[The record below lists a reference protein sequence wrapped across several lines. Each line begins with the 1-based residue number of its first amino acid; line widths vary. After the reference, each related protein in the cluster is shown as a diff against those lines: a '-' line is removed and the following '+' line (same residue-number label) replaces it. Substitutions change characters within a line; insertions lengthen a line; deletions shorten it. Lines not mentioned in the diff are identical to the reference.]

1 MINCDD
7 HLPNPS
13 NFPSFP
19 NYNGFLIEPAANVF
33 KIPFEFQM
41 LKFICQFHSH
51 TSLQLAE
58 KLHSDKRILQYSK
71 L

>member
-1 MINCDD
+1 MGNKSSNEMINCDD

-33 KIPFEFQM
+33 KIPFE
-41 LKFICQFHSH
+41 CS
-51 TSLQLAE
+51 
-58 KLHSDKRILQYSK
+58 
-71 L
+71 